1 MGRGFASESV
11 IRDRLKRIEELKHE
25 LMDKKLLS
33 RAHANAILNACIASS
48 SFGGFELGMKIY
60 EMLQTNFAN
69 LKRKAI
75 ENSSNKSS
83 GLDDKLPVDM
93 IVKNLSSAEN
103 SPPIPDMVTYSLMV
117 RFLTKC
123 KRSDLVKTVTQI
135 DFVNSALIPDES
147 FICSL
152 LRHYLPLPGEE
163 NRALLLGYAASA
175 FRLPILAE
183 HIAGRHRRVL
193 FQNRLYRILQKNAH
207 SLVLTSKS
215 LDILLRTTMKIP
227 GRSVKLDVI
236 KVLMERRALD
246 EDTVDDAVARL
257 VLGMHLK
264 CSDYVG
270 AQAFA
275 DFVLTFDEVKSDKSI
290 GIYDDL
296 ISTMAVHLAQ
306 DNSLDSKFAPNYR
319 ELCNKL
325 ISICEQKRLIPS
337 ESSSAVDR
345 VDISGLLQNPRL
357 CLLRFLTNIQK
368 FVVQCKALDKKDALS
383 SEGFGK
389 IFFVGLYFAEQY
401 VPLCLEVVANQ
412 AGGADSWAF
421 VDFLETSKEMLN
433 LGQKLPEVSKNAKKF
448 KFMKTGD
455 PMQKRILKWGR
466 MESDIEWV
474 LQNRN

>member
-1 MGRGFASESV
+1 QMGRGFASESV

-103 SPPIPDMVTYSLMV
+103 SPPIPDMVTYSLM
-117 RFLTKC
+117 
-123 KRSDLVKTVTQI
+123 
-135 DFVNSALIPDES
+135 
-147 FICSL
+147 
-152 LRHYLPLPGEE
+152 
-163 NRALLLGYAASA
+163 
-175 FRLPILAE
+175 
-183 HIAGRHRRVL
+183 
-193 FQNRLYRILQKNAH
+193 KNAH

-448 KFMKTGD
+448 KFLKTGD